1 MRRSSPLLASL
12 LIALL
17 SPLALAAPQLQA
29 WLDQQPLQLRWHSE
43 AGQRYSSEL
52 ELQPGLL
59 ALRGPASAE
68 PAQTLALYQRQAW
81 QAESHLSLQVPAT
94 GRYRLLFQDGDDAHL
109 RLLPVK
115 AAASSQATF
124 TAWQG
129 QTLSVD
135 VSRVFAD
142 GQQLRDAYSGQL
154 ATVEQGHVRLTPAPH
169 SGGLLLLEAAEV
181 QMQPVHD
188 WRNATVY
195 FALTDRFANGDPS
208 NDHSYGRQPDGEQE
222 IGTFHGGDLR
232 GLTGQLDYLQQL
244 GVNALWIS
252 APVEQIHGWVGGGDQ
267 GDFRHYGYH
276 GYYALDFTRLD
287 ANMGSEADL
296 RELIARAHARGIR
309 VLFDVVLNHPGYSTL
324 TDMQELGFGALR
336 GGMAQY
342 LPQRWSGWQP
352 ESYENLHA
360 YHNLLDY
367 QHPAWDQWWGKDWLR
382 AGIADYDQ
390 PPSVLVD
397 PLKGSL
403 AFLPDFKTESQQP
416 VALPPFLLRKADTRA
431 VPREGYRVR
440 DYLVEWL
447 TFWVR
452 EFGVDG
458 FRADTVRHVELDT
471 WAALRRAADQARAD
485 WSAANPLDPMSGSP
499 FWMVGEV
506 FGHGP
511 QANVYQR
518 NGFDA
523 LINFAY
529 QGELAAKASDC
540 LSQAESG
547 YDEYAELL
555 QNSPGHNFMSYA
567 SSHDTSLFFAEQN
580 NDLARQQGLAA
591 ALLLSPG
598 AVQIYYGD
606 ESARALGPSG
616 SDPQQGTRSPM
627 NWDAHQQPPIA
638 ALLEHWRTL
647 GQFRARHP
655 AIGAGSHQQLSSQ
668 PYAFARRLGDDKVV
682 IVQGP

>member
-81 QAESHLSLQVPAT
+81 QAGSHLSLQVPAA

-115 AAASSQATF
+115 AAASSQAAC

-181 QMQPVHD
+181 QVQPVHD

-195 FALTDRFANGDPS
+195 FVLTDRFANGDPG
-208 NDHSYGRQPDGEQE
+208 NDRSYGRQPDGEQE

-232 GLTGQLDYLQQL
+232 GLTGRLDYLQQL

-296 RELIARAHARGIR
+296 RELIA
-309 VLFDVVLNHPGYSTL
+309 
-324 TDMQELGFGALR
+324 Q
-336 GGMAQY
+336 
-342 LPQRWSGWQP
+342 
-352 ESYENLHA
+352 
-360 YHNLLDY
+360 
-367 QHPAWDQWWGKDWLR
+367 
-382 AGIADYDQ
+382 
-390 PPSVLVD
+390 
-397 PLKGSL
+397 
-403 AFLPDFKTESQQP
+403 
-416 VALPPFLLRKADTRA
+416 
-431 VPREGYRVR
+431 
-440 DYLVEWL
+440 
-447 TFWVR
+447 
-452 EFGVDG
+452 
-458 FRADTVRHVELDT
+458 
-471 WAALRRAADQARAD
+471 
-485 WSAANPLDPMSGSP
+485 
-499 FWMVGEV
+499 
-506 FGHGP
+506 
-511 QANVYQR
+511 
-518 NGFDA
+518 
-523 LINFAY
+523 
-529 QGELAAKASDC
+529 
-540 LSQAESG
+540 
-547 YDEYAELL
+547 
-555 QNSPGHNFMSYA
+555 
-567 SSHDTSLFFAEQN
+567 
-580 NDLARQQGLAA
+580 
-591 ALLLSPG
+591 
-598 AVQIYYGD
+598 
-606 ESARALGPSG
+606 
-616 SDPQQGTRSPM
+616 
-627 NWDAHQQPPIA
+627 
-638 ALLEHWRTL
+638 
-647 GQFRARHP
+647 
-655 AIGAGSHQQLSSQ
+655 
-668 PYAFARRLGDDKVV
+668 
-682 IVQGP
+682 